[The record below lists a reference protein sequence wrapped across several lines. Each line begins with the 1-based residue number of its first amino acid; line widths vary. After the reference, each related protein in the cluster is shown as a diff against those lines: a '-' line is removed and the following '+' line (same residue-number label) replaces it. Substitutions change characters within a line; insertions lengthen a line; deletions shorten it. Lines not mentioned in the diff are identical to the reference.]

1 MASNH
6 ASYATIGLT
15 VVLGIVAITATLVY
29 IGGAGGADRFMFAE
43 TYYDRSVSGLSVG
56 STVNFRG
63 VKVGEVKE
71 ISFVGNKYETSDDD
85 AQRIYILMAFRCDD
99 LALYSGKAKRLLDR
113 GLRATV
119 TASGVTGLSRIELD
133 LLKQAA
139 PPPPISWQPKN
150 LYIPPA
156 PSLMSSFSDSAT
168 KVMNQIN
175 KMDLDAAWSNI
186 HVAVESVSRATESAM
201 TTLETRRA
209 DFARIIENIAEASE
223 SLRELAAELKRNPS
237 LLLRERTEAPL
248 DETR

>member
-6 ASYATIGLT
+6 ASYTTIGLT
-15 VVLGIVAITATLVY
+15 VVLGIAAITATLVY
-29 IGGAGGADRFMFAE
+29 IGGAGGADRFLFAE

-56 STVNFRG
+56 SAVNFRG

-71 ISFVGNKYETSDDD
+71 INFVGNKYDTGDDD
-85 AQRIYILMAFRCDD
+85 AHRIYILMAFRCDN
-99 LALYSGKAKRLLDR
+99 LGQYAGKAKRLVER

-133 LLKQAA
+133 VLKVA
-139 PPPPISWQPKN
+139 PKPPSISWQPKN

-156 PSLMSSFSDSAT
+156 PSLLSSFSDSAT

-186 HVAVESVSRATESAM
+186 HVAVESVSRATECAM
-201 TTLETRRA
+201 TTLEDRLKP
-209 DFARIIENIAEASE
+209 ARLLCPWDSPGKNTGVVCHFLLQGIFPTQGS
-223 SLRELAAELKRNPS
+223 NP
-237 LLLRERTEAPL
+237 LGRQFLYH
-248 DETR
+248 